1 MPSLSIISSTINE
14 ILMKIDILAI
24 GVHPDDIELSCSGT
38 LLKHIQQG
46 YSVGLLDLTQGELGT
61 RGTPKLRLE
70 EAETARMMMGA
81 HFRLNL
87 GMADGFFEVS
97 KENKLSIVQVLR
109 TYQPTVV
116 LANALRDRHIDHGRA
131 AQLIHDACFL
141 SGLQKI
147 ETLDDEGKPQERW
160 RPKAVYH
167 YIQDYHLP
175 PDFVVDISDVI
186 EQKIALIQAFHS
198 QFYNPDSRE
207 LETPLTGSD
216 FFEFIKARAKE
227 YGRPAGFSYA
237 EGFQVQRTV
246 GVRSLLDLI

>member
-1 MPSLSIISSTINE
+1 
-14 ILMKIDILAI
+14 MKIDILAI

-61 RGTPKLRLE
+61 RGTPELRLE
-70 EAETARMMMGA
+70 EAAQAKVMMGA
-81 HFRLNL
+81 AFRINL
-87 GMADGFFEVS
+87 GMADGFFELS

-109 TYQPTVV
+109 TYQPSLV

-147 ETLDDEGKPQERW
+147 ATFDEQGNPQQRW
-160 RPKAVYH
+160 RPQAVYH
-167 YIQDYHLP
+167 YIQDYHLT
-175 PDFVVDISDVI
+175 PDLVVDISDVI
-186 EQKIALIQAFHS
+186 EQKVALIQAFRS
-198 QFYNPDSRE
+198 QFHNPNSKE

-216 FFEFIKARAKE
+216 FFEFIRARAKE
-227 YGRPAGFSYA
+227 MGRPAGFAFA
-237 EGFQVQRTV
+237 EGFQTQRTI
-246 GVRSLLDLI
+246 GVKNLLHLV

>member
-1 MPSLSIISSTINE
+1 MPSLHIISSTINE
-14 ILMKIDILAI
+14 ILMKTDILAI

-61 RGTPKLRLE
+61 RGTPELRLQ
-70 EAETARMMMGA
+70 EAAKARVMMGA
-81 HFRLNL
+81 AFRINL
-87 GMADGFFEVS
+87 GMADGFFELS

-109 TYQPTVV
+109 AYQPTMV

-147 ETLDDEGKPQERW
+147 TTFDEQGNPQQRW
-160 RPKAVYH
+160 RPQAVYH
-167 YIQDYHLP
+167 YIQDYYLT
-175 PDFVVDISDVI
+175 PDLVVDISDVM
-186 EQKIALIQAFHS
+186 ERKIALIQAFHS
-198 QFYNPDSRE
+198 QFYNPDSKE

-216 FFEFIKARAKE
+216 FFEFIRARAKE
-227 YGRPAGFSYA
+227 MGRPAGFTFA
-237 EGFQVQRTV
+237 EGFQTQRTI
-246 GVRSLLDLI
+246 GVKNLFHLV

>member
-1 MPSLSIISSTINE
+1 
-14 ILMKIDILAI
+14 MKTDILAI

-61 RGTPKLRLE
+61 RGTPELRLQ
-70 EAETARMMMGA
+70 EAAKARVMMGA
-81 HFRLNL
+81 AFRINL
-87 GMADGFFEVS
+87 GMADGFFELS

-109 TYQPTVV
+109 AYQPTMV

-147 ETLDDEGKPQERW
+147 TTFDEQGNPQQRW
-160 RPKAVYH
+160 RPQAVYH
-167 YIQDYHLP
+167 YIQDYYLT
-175 PDFVVDISDVI
+175 PDLVVDISDVM
-186 EQKIALIQAFHS
+186 ERKIALIQAFHS
-198 QFYNPDSRE
+198 QFYNPDSKE

-216 FFEFIKARAKE
+216 FFEFIRARAKE
-227 YGRPAGFSYA
+227 MGRPAGFTFA
-237 EGFQVQRTV
+237 EGFQTQRTI
-246 GVRSLLDLI
+246 GVKNLFHLV